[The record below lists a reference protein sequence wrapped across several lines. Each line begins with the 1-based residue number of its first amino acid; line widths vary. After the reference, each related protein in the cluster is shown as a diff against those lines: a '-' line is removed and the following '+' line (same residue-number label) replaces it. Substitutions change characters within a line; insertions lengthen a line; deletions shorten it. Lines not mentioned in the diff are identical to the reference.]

1 MNQHT
6 SGGEMS
12 IPKILGLEQEYA
24 IKIDGEENLSA
35 FDASCMLVN
44 AYARRLGLRDPQ
56 VNILWDYAH
65 ETPCQDIRGDLFG
78 KNAGQQIIGE
88 KENKLINACLPNGA
102 RFYTDHAHPEY
113 STPECLSALN
123 TVACDK
129 AGEMILSKGL
139 KLIGNV
145 LPSTN
150 ITLYKNNTD
159 HHGHSY
165 GSHENYLMAADT
177 HEAIL
182 ITQPQKAL
190 KALIPFLVTR
200 QIFAGSGKV
209 GKKDYNNSGSFYQ
222 ISQRADYME
231 NLFGLETMYARP
243 LINTR
248 REHHCDQKK
257 FRRLHLILGDAN
269 MCEFA
274 GFLKMGS
281 TQIIL
286 QMIEDDFIKRDLT
299 LADPIYAVKQIS
311 NKFDCAVELADGR
324 KLTAAQIQMELFEY
338 AQKFKQ
344 ANRNECVPDID
355 FILKC
360 WSLALDGLARLK
372 LTDDL
377 VIEDDPLQL
386 SRRLDWILKLWI
398 INRYRQAQNC
408 DWDHPLLNV
417 LDFQYHNIDKKEG
430 IFYRTQAQNFT
441 ERILTDDEIEGFVHF
456 APDNTRAWFRGKCI
470 EKFFKEIYLVN
481 WEVVG
486 FDQGDIYRMVPLLN
500 PLKGTRG
507 HYQEIFD
514 RSENARE
521 LIALL
526 ESGSV

>member
-1 MNQHT
+1 
-6 SGGEMS
+6 MS
-12 IPKILGLEQEYA
+12 IPKILGIEQEYA
-24 IKIDGEENLSA
+24 IKIGGEDNFSP

-65 ETPCQDIRGDLFG
+65 ETPYQDIRGELFG
-78 KNAGQQIIGE
+78 KNSGQQIIAE
-88 KENKLINACLPNGA
+88 EENKLINAGLPNGA
-102 RFYTDHAHPEY
+102 RLYTDHAHPEY

-123 TVACDK
+123 AVACDK
-129 AGEMILSKGL
+129 AGEIILDEGL
-139 KLIGNV
+139 KLIGDTF
-145 LPSTN
+145 PSTS
-150 ITLYKNNTD
+150 ITLFKNNTD

-165 GSHENYLMAADT
+165 GCHENYLMAADA

-209 GKKDYNNSGSFYQ
+209 GSRKGSQKYTDTDSPYQ

-248 REHHCDQKK
+248 REHHCDQKQ

-274 GFLKMGS
+274 SFLKLGS

-286 QMIEDDFIKRDLT
+286 QMIEDDFIKGDLT
-299 LADPIYAVKQIS
+299 LADPIKAIRLIS

-324 KLTAAQIQMELFEY
+324 KLTAAQIQTELFEY
-338 AQKFKQ
+338 AQKFQQK
-344 ANRNECVPDID
+344 NRDACVPDID
-355 FILKC
+355 LILKC
-360 WSLALDGLARLK
+360 WSHTLDGLAKLRLS
-372 LTDDL
+372 DDF

-398 INRYRQAQNC
+398 INRYRQGQKRG
-408 DWDHPLLNV
+408 WDHPLLNV
-417 LDFQYHNIDKKEG
+417 LDLQYHNIDKEEG
-430 IFYRTQAQNFT
+430 IFYRTQAQDLT
-441 ERILTDDEIEGFVHF
+441 ERILTDDEIKGFVHA

-470 EKFFKEIYLVN
+470 EKFSKEIYLVN

-500 PLKGTRG
+500 PLKGIRG

-514 RSENARE
+514 KSENARE
-521 LIALL
+521 FIELL
-526 ESGSV
+526 ESGSVQ